1 MTDHDRRL
9 TVLRALLA
17 FSVVSTALHYTHNF
31 VKVDDYP
38 GGFPGDT
45 AIQVAIIV
53 FWPLLTAIG
62 LVGYRLYR
70 ERRSYPAHVCLAIY
84 SVTGVSTLGHFLNG
98 TPDIP
103 AFFYATIF
111 TDGLA
116 GFSVLAFVIASAR
129 APAPTARASAS
140 AP

>member
-1 MTDHDRRL
+1 MTRTTTL
-9 TVLRALLA
+9 KALLA
-17 FSVVSTALHYTHNF
+17 FSITSTALHYTHNF

-45 AIQVAIIV
+45 AVQVAIIV

-62 LVGYRLYR
+62 LLGYRLYAQ
-70 ERRSYPAHVCLAIY
+70 RRYYPAHVALAIY
-84 SVTGVSTLGHFLNG
+84 SITGISTLGHFLG
-98 TPDIP
+98 GSPKIP

-116 GFSVLAFVIASAR
+116 GFAVLAFVIASAR
-129 APAPTARASAS
+129 APARAATASA
-140 AP
+140 

>member
-9 TVLRALLA
+9 TLLRAILA
-17 FSVVSTALHYTHNF
+17 FSIVSTALHYTHNF
-31 VKVDDYP
+31 VKVDEYP

-53 FWPLLTAIG
+53 FWPLLTAVG
-62 LVGYRLYR
+62 LAGYRLYS
-70 ERRSYPAHVCLAIY
+70 ERRYYPAHICLAVY
-84 SVTGVSTLGHFLNG
+84 SLTGITTLGHFLNG

-116 GFSVLAFVIASAR
+116 GLSILAFVVVSARSAPRRAATASA
-129 APAPTARASAS
+129 
-140 AP
+140 